1 MLFIKNKKTRKAI
14 VHALYIFCFFTFI
27 NYLSSCVDGDGFLIS
42 SLSQPSDDEQT
53 LVPDLAVNDL
63 TIREMPT
70 NRQSIALSATV
81 NNVGTESAGGSIV
94 GWYLSTNSV
103 INTNDTLLKASVI
116 FYLSPNGKHSKSTVS
131 TIPPIAGT
139 YYYGACVAPVSN
151 EIVTSN
157 NCSRGTPIIVSP
169 DLIANS
175 VSVSNTNIRVG
186 EELTL
191 STSISNSETANA
203 NANIVTLSWYRSTDS
218 DITSADTLIGSNII
232 TGILIGGSENKSQ
245 SFIATSNSGIYYYG
259 ACVEHVIGGET
270 NLDNNCSKA
279 IFIEV
284 INTDVAVGELIVSD
298 ETPSNNQSI
307 TLSTTVSNV
316 GRLSSSASTLRW
328 YRSTDSDITSADT
341 LIGSNII
348 PILSA
353 KNSENINLPVT
364 AAPSSAGLYYYGA
377 CVDAVVGETNLGD
390 NCSSTSIEVIAPNLI
405 IGSLSANNQTPTNGQ
420 SITLFAIVSNTGKLD
435 SSASTLRWY
444 RSTDSNI
451 TSADT
456 PIGSNNISA
465 VSWGGG
471 ESRNLSITAPSI
483 PGTYY
488 YGACVDAVIGET
500 KLSDN
505 CFSTSIK
512 VIAPDLVL
520 GHVTSS
526 DAIPTNGQTIT
537 LSTTISNIGTTNA
550 MPTTLRWYIST
561 DLDINSSDTELG
573 MSTINSLGA
582 GSGETKSLL
591 VTVTGGYYYG
601 ACVDVITNEANY
613 NNNCSSVLRVDNSLQ
628 KLLPDSTN
636 DSSFGIAV
644 SIDRDYAVITSLD
657 LNFYI
662 YAYVFKRQSDDTW
675 LQIDKVTP
683 SDGSNRYHY
692 SLSVAIDGDYF
703 IWGVYSDQEMGS
715 SSNRGAAYI
724 FKRQADDSWQEQ
736 QKITASDGHNQSLF
750 GRSVAIDGN
759 VAVIGAPWDNETGY
773 LAGAVYVFGRSGETW
788 SQQSKITAA
797 DGAGSNSFGFSV
809 AIEGGDMLVGAVNDD
824 NLGHRS
830 GSVYYFSNTPGLI
843 SEWTTGVN
851 ITAPDGEAN
860 DGFGISVSI
869 SGNTAI
875 IGAFGDGNGAGSAY
889 IFQKD
894 DLTWSYASK
903 LTASDSGTSNAFGQ
917 STSISGDY
925 AVVGSHLNDDN
936 GIKSGSA
943 YVFQRKNGNNSNW
956 VEINKVLDP
965 NGAANDLF
973 GFAVSVFGN
982 SIIIGSIADNE
993 VVENS
998 GSAFIFR

>member
-53 LVPDLAVNDL
+53 LAPDLAINDL

-70 NRQSIALSATV
+70 NRQSIALSTTV
-81 NNVGTESAGGSIV
+81 NNIGTESTGGSIV

-284 INTDVAVGELIVSD
+284 INTDVAIGELIVSD

-488 YGACVDAVIGET
+488 YGACIQG
-500 KLSDN
+500 SMNIN
-505 CFSTSIK
+505 CSPALTVKI
-512 VIAPDLVL
+512 IAPDLIL
-520 GHVTSS
+520 GQITSS
-526 DAIPTNGQTIT
+526 DMAPTNGQTIT

-550 MPTTLRWYIST
+550 GATTLRWYRST
-561 DLDINSSDTELG
+561 NLDIYSSDTELG
-573 MSTINSLGA
+573 SNTINSLVP
-582 GSGETKSLL
+582 GSGETESFL
-591 VTVTGGYYYG
+591 VTVAVAGNYYYG
-601 ACVDVITNEANY
+601 ACVDVITNEANR
-613 NNNCSSVLRVDNSLQ
+613 NNNCAGVLKIGTSFQ
-628 KLLPDSTN
+628 KLRPDYTN
-636 DSSFGIAV
+636 VRYFG
-644 SIDRDYAVITSLD
+644 
-657 LNFYI
+657 N
-662 YAYVFKRQSDDTW
+662 
-675 LQIDKVTP
+675 
-683 SDGSNRYHY
+683 
-692 SLSVAIDGDYF
+692 SVAIDGDYAATMSYNTDSNLGF
-703 IWGVYSDQEMGS
+703 DIYTHIFEKQTDNTWLQTAKLTTSD
-715 SSNRGAAYI
+715 SSNRYQSSTSVAIDGDYCILGVYRDNQIGSTTSYGAAYI

-736 QKITASDGHNQSLF
+736 QKITASDSSNNSFF
-750 GRSVAIDGN
+750 GNSVAIDGDM
-759 VAVIGAPWDNETGY
+759 VVIGASGLNAAYVFERSGEMWTQQTKLTATDSVSGDLFGY
-773 LAGAVYVFGRSGETW
+773 SVDINGLGVFVGAPGNDISNIHGGAVYSFTWHSG
-788 SQQSKITAA
+788 
-797 DGAGSNSFGFSV
+797 
-809 AIEGGDMLVGAVNDD
+809 
-824 NLGHRS
+824 
-830 GSVYYFSNTPGLI
+830 I
-843 SEWTTGVN
+843 SSWIQYK
-851 ITAPDGEAN
+851 ITAPDEEAN
-860 DGFGISVSI
+860 DYFGNSVFI

-875 IGAFGDGNGAGSAY
+875 IGAYGDDDGAGSAY

-894 DLTWSYASK
+894 GFIWSYASK
-903 LTASDSGTSNAFGQ
+903 LTASDTAESNYFGF
-917 STSISGDY
+917 SASISGDY

-936 GIKSGSA
+936 GMDSGSA
-943 YVFQRKNGNNSNW
+943 YVFERKNGDNLSW
-956 VEINKVLDP
+956 VEVNKILDP
-965 NGAANDLF
+965 DGTNNDYF
-973 GFAVSVFGN
+973 GSSVSISGS
-982 SIIIGSIADNE
+982 SIIIGAVLDDEGGS
-993 VVENS
+993 NS
-998 GSAFIFR
+998 GSVFIFQ